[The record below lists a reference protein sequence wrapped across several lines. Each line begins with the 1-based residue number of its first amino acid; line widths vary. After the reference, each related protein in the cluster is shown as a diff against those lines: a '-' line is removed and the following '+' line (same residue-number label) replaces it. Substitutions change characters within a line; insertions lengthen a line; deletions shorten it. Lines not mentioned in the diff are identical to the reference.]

1 MKRAASRSGS
11 FRWDLDVNDAGSR
24 PRVSVLGARSLV
36 GACLLPLLTQAGWQ
50 VTACSRR
57 AASRTADGVAWRQIG
72 GAATRQAPPTESSA
86 IRLDHQVN
94 PGRVPANHSDAV
106 RNPAESL
113 PSPAKA
119 QSVPD
124 WICVAPIW
132 VLPEYFALLEAQG
145 ARRVVALSST
155 SRYTKDDSA
164 DPQEQAVAR
173 RLAEAEARVQAWAES
188 RGVEWTILRPTLIY
202 GLGRDKNI
210 AEIARFIRRFGFFPV
225 LGRAAG
231 LRQPIH
237 AADVAG
243 ACVAA
248 LQAPAASNHA
258 YNISGGETLA
268 YRDMVARVFATLGR
282 RPRLLHVPL
291 PVFRAAVALMRCLP
305 RYRHW
310 SVAMAERMN
319 RDLVFDHA
327 EAARELGFKPRPFA
341 LTAGDL
347 PWPADKPAM
356 DTASPLRAETQRAR
370 TPE

>member
-1 MKRAASRSGS
+1 MGVTDAGASR
-11 FRWDLDVNDAGSR
+11 
-24 PRVSVLGARSLV
+24 RVSVLGARSLV
-36 GACLLPLLTQAGWQ
+36 GACLLPLLTQAGWR
-50 VTACSRR
+50 VTAYSRR
-57 AASRTADGVAWRQIG
+57 ATIRAEEGVAWRRIG
-72 GAATRQAPPTESSA
+72 GAATRQAPPAESSA
-86 IRLDHQVN
+86 IRLGHQIN
-94 PGRVPANHSDAV
+94 PGRVPANHSDAG
-106 RNPAESL
+106 RSPAESL
-113 PSPAKA
+113 PGPAKA
-119 QSVPD
+119 RSVPD

-132 VLPEYFALLEAQG
+132 VLPEYFALLEAEG

-155 SRYTKDDSA
+155 SRYTKDDSS

-188 RGVEWTILRPTLIY
+188 RGVEWTILRPTLIH
-202 GLGRDKNI
+202 GLGRDRNI

-225 LGRAAG
+225 FGKAMG

-248 LQAPAASNHA
+248 LQAPGAANRA

-268 YRDMVARVFATLGR
+268 YRDMVARVFAALGR

-291 PVFRAAVALMRCLP
+291 PVFRAAVALLRCLP
-305 RYRHW
+305 RYKHW
-310 SVAMAERMN
+310 SAAMAERMN
-319 RDLVFDHA
+319 RNLVFDHA
-327 EAARELGFKPRPFA
+327 EAARELGFNPRPFA

-347 PWPADKPAM
+347 PRPADKPAT
-356 DTASPLRAETQRAR
+356 DTASPLRAETQSAR